1 MTFGEKLKEA
11 RKGVGYSQEELA
23 EKLAVSRSAIA
34 KWETDK
40 GLPDI
45 NNLKAISQILNISI
59 DYLLDDGSKLDLA
72 VVRKAI
78 NLTEYSDKAITLL
91 NKKKIKDK
99 VIRSEYPK
107 AEICTLMAD
116 EKLTKSEKIVDTA
129 VWLLTPLI
137 DVVKLSKKMN
147 NVDNEYYLVNE
158 DEKQYLVV
166 VTEEFIESRLLA
178 MKITEKKFVIG
189 NYRFINCGPIIEK

>member
-1 MTFGEKLKEA
+1 MTFGEKLKDA

-45 NNLKAISQILNISI
+45 NNLKMISQILNVSI
-59 DYLLDDGSKLDLA
+59 DYLLDDGSKLNLV
-72 VVRKAI
+72 VVRKPI
-78 NLTEYSDKAITLL
+78 NLADFSDKNINVL

-99 VIRSEYPK
+99 VIRSVYPK
-107 AEICTLMAD
+107 SEIYTLMAD
-116 EKLTKSEKIVDTA
+116 EKMTKSEKIVDTA

-137 DVVKLSKKMN
+137 DVVKLSKQMN
-147 NVDNEYYLVNE
+147 NLDNEYYLVNE
-158 DEKQYLVV
+158 DDKQYMVV
-166 VTEEFIESRLLA
+166 VTEEYIESRALA
-178 MKITEKKFVIG
+178 KKITEKKFKIG
-189 NYRFINCGPIIEK
+189 NYKFINCGPIIEK